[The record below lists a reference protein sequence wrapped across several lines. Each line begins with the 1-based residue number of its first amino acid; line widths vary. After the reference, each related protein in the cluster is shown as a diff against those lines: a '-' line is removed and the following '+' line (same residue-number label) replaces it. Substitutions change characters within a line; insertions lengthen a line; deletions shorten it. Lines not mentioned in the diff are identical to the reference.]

1 MLRAAVLS
9 MLLVAAVRADTPANC
24 SFSDIQGDW
33 IFYSSDATGDNSIQ
47 CTDSSEWE
55 PRFTEARSIDE
66 VSGYSALPRL

>member
-9 MLLVAAVRADTPANC
+9 LLLVIAVRADTPANC

-33 IFYSSDATGDNSIQ
+33 IFYSSEATGDNSIQ

-55 PRFTEARSIDE
+55 TRFTEASYADA
-66 VSGYSALPRL
+66 VSGNSGLP